1 MSPRR
6 RLSDARRVQI
16 LEAAARVIGQRGL
29 GDTRISDIA
38 ESAGTSA
45 PLVLY
50 YFESKDRLLAEALT
64 FAEERFYE
72 QTAAELAGIES
83 ATDRLVRLI
92 ELSCTVE
99 NSDSDVWQDE
109 YILWLDVWARAPRD
123 PEIAKSRRVLD
134 SRWRTTIADIVRE
147 GQAGGEFRAIDADE
161 FALWF
166 SALVDGLAIQVVL
179 EDPDV
184 SMERMREMC
193 LRTAGTELGFTVPV
207 ATARGAA
214 SRRPRTP
221 KAAELR

>member
-29 GDTRISDIA
+29 SDTRISDIA
-38 ESAGTSA
+38 ERAGTSA

-72 QTAAELAGIES
+72 QTAAELAEIES

-123 PEIAKSRRVLD
+123 PEIANSRRVLD
-134 SRWRTTIADIVRE
+134 RRWRTTIADIVRE
-147 GQAGGEFRAIDADE
+147 GQANGEFRAIDADD
-161 FALWF
+161 FALRF
-166 SALVDGLAIQVVL
+166 SALLDGLAIQVVL

-184 SMERMREMC
+184 PMERMREMC
-193 LRTAGTELGFTVPV
+193 LRTAATELGFALPL
-207 ATARGAA
+207 ATARRGGA
-214 SRRPRTP
+214 RRPRAP